1 MLTLQ
6 GWLLLIGSA
15 LLATAGRLLGVDD
28 LLAVGI
34 AGAAVAAGSVV
45 YVRVR
50 PPLRLTDRSLHPQRV
65 HAGGQCRVQL
75 RMSNTGRLRSPVLR
89 LTDQARFSTGDSDSF
104 IPSPD
109 LLVPPVGPGRE
120 QAVSYRLPTHDRG
133 RVVVGPLILTVAD
146 PLGMSARRFQLGGH
160 QEVLIYPQVVDT
172 EPPARL
178 LGETPDAARHSPMAR
193 SGEEFYGLRPFQTG
207 DDPRR
212 IHWRSAARRDEL
224 VVRQF
229 EEPSRIQTTVLLDT
243 RRSQL
248 QDHNGRQRFEA
259 MVSTA
264 ASICRAACRRGDGVR
279 LATTAGYDS
288 GHRSGLAHL
297 HEIYGHLALVSPSDG
312 SLAAAVEPLS
322 RQHGGGLVVA
332 VVADPANPGAT
343 ESTLL
348 ALLGAGGS
356 PKATVLFA
364 PAEHA
369 LHGAPAQAPTPVPR
383 R

>member
-15 LLATAGRLLGVDD
+15 LLAAAGRLLGVDD
-28 LLAVGI
+28 LLAVGT
-34 AGAAVAAGSVV
+34 AGAAVAASSVI

-50 PPLRLTDRSLHPQRV
+50 PPLRLAGRSVHPQRT

-75 RMSNTGRLRSPVLR
+75 GMANTGRLRSPVLR
-89 LTDQARFSTGDSDSF
+89 LADQALFSTEDSDSF

-109 LLVPPVGPGRE
+109 LLVPPVDPGSE
-120 QAVSYRLPTHDRG
+120 QAISYRLPTQGRG
-133 RVVVGPLILTVAD
+133 RVVVGPLTLTVTD
-146 PLGMSARRFQLGGH
+146 PLGMASRRFQLGAH
-160 QEVLIYPQVVDT
+160 QEVLIYPQVVDL
-172 EPPARL
+172 EPPARMP
-178 LGETPDAARHSPMAR
+178 GETPDAPRHSPIAQ

-212 IHWRSAARRDEL
+212 IHWRSSARHNEL

-229 EEPSRIQTTVLLDT
+229 EDLTQIHTTVLLDT
-243 RRSQL
+243 RRAQL
-248 QDHNGRQRFEA
+248 RDRSGQQRFEA

-264 ASICRAACRRGDGVR
+264 ASICRAACHRGDSIR
-279 LATTAGYDS
+279 LVTTAGYDS
-288 GHRSGLAHL
+288 GHRSGLSHL
-297 HEIYGHLALVSPSDG
+297 YEIYGHLALVGPGGG
-312 SLAAAVEPLS
+312 SLAAAVEPLN
-322 RQHGGGLVVA
+322 RQHGDEFIVA
-332 VVADPANPGAT
+332 VVADPADLGAT

-356 PKATVLFA
+356 SKAAVLFA
-364 PAEHA
+364 GPEQARQATPA
-369 LHGAPAQAPTPVPR
+369 PAPTPAPR